1 LGHTPVKEN
10 DHQNLHDPFEA
21 AGVRY
26 QCHQL
31 VESGKAGC
39 DVLFNMQTENSG
51 VMHKLKY
58 GFHVIYAH
66 IGSALQ
72 LIKQT
77 TILRQLHL
85 KSNSNANVHNKQ
97 R

>member
-66 IGSALQ
+66 RQCFTAHKTDYNS
-72 LIKQT
+72 QT
-77 TILRQLHL
+77 IAS
-85 KSNSNANVHNKQ
+85 KK
-97 R
+97 